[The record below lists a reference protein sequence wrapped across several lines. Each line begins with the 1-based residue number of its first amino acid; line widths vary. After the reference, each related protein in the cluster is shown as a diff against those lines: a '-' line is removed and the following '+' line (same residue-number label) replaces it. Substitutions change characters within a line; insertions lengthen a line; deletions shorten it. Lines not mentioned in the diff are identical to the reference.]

1 MTTAIDITFDDR
13 LSVAHCRRAHQVCV
27 RTTGDVVAGRRAGRV
42 HQSVHLSTV
51 IDSADPAIPIFDP
64 PKTHEWGIFESVA
77 HPQSSH
83 MVGMTSLVFQLWN
96 Q

>member
-1 MTTAIDITFDDR
+1 M
-13 LSVAHCRRAHQVCV
+13 
-27 RTTGDVVAGRRAGRV
+27 